1 MERRSGP
8 SETIRTRLQRVR
20 PGVIRLKGSS
30 YLTKWLV
37 VSSLI
42 GVVAGVGAVAFTLA
56 ITWATHLF
64 LGGMV
69 GYQPPNPQGEGGGGN
84 FAPLLAIAQHPLFLL
99 FPLVVGLGGLLS
111 GLIVFTFAPE
121 AEGHGTD
128 AAIAAFHYEE
138 GRVRAR
144 IPLIKL
150 FASAITIGSG
160 GSGGREGPT
169 AQISAGFGSLLARW
183 LGLSVADRR
192 IALAAG
198 IGAGIGAI
206 FRAPLGGALI
216 GAEILYA
223 QDLEI
228 DAIIPALIASII
240 GYAIY
245 GAWAGWTPIFGNQAQ
260 NAFNNPIQL
269 IYYALLGVICG
280 GIGIIYA
287 RTFHGTAK
295 LFHRLPLSRHWLWVK
310 PTIGGVLVGL
320 MGLAVPEALGM
331 GYGWVQAGMG
341 PLLLTLPLW
350 LVLVLPFAKILS
362 TSLSIGSGGSGGI
375 FGPGMVIGSMVGAS
389 IWRLTFQHLP
399 AVPDSPAPFV
409 IVAMMALFGGIAHAP
424 LAVMLMVAE
433 MTGNLSLLAPA
444 MVAVGLASIVVGK
457 QTIYTSQ
464 LETRANS
471 PAHRL
476 RLSFPL
482 LSTLVARE
490 AILPLVRQP
499 ITPETPIA
507 VAETTIK
514 AAHRRGVVVRQADE
528 TLAGVATL
536 ADVQRVPEAAR
547 DQTAVGTIMTHDP
560 VTVLATEPLD
570 VVLEHLTKAG
580 IRWAPVLEEAVHGA
594 PVRPIGVISVASI
607 MDAYHRAVA
616 QGTRRMRSLV
626 EGTVLVEVTVTPE
639 SRLSGKQLKELHF
652 PAQTLV
658 VSIRR
663 GGALVFPRGDT
674 ALRAGDAVTFLTN
687 PAIETHLRAYLAGP
701 EADHV
706 PLSAPLSPEMDRSE
720 MLFSRAAGPSGWKY
734 VRLSLGARRHQA
746 ATEPEETAQEAE
758 SPSWTL
764 AQRGPEEHLQEA
776 DRTAQNGMSEE
787 GEETAPG
794 SA

>member
-1 MERRSGP
+1 MRERP
-8 SETIRTRLQRVR
+8 DLWETVRARWFRAR
-20 PGVIRLKGSS
+20 PGVIKLKDSR
-30 YLTKWLV
+30 YLTRWLV
-37 VSSLI
+37 VSALI
-42 GVVAGVGAVAFTLA
+42 GVVAGGGAIAFTLA
-56 ITWATHLF
+56 ISWATHFF
-64 LGGMV
+64 LGVLV

-84 FAPLLAIAQHPLFLL
+84 LSPLLDIGHHPLFLL
-99 FPLVVGLGGLLS
+99 LPVVVGLGGLLS
-111 GLIVFTFAPE
+111 GLIVFTLAPE

-150 FASAITIGSG
+150 VASAITIGAG

-216 GAEILYA
+216 GAEILYT
-223 QDLEI
+223 QDFEI
-228 DAIIPALIASII
+228 EAIIPSLIASII

-245 GAWAGWTPIFGNQAQ
+245 GAWAGWEPIFGNQAQ
-260 NAFNNPIQL
+260 NTFNSPLQL
-269 IYYALLGVICG
+269 VYYAILGIICG
-280 GIGIIYA
+280 GIGILYA
-287 RTFHGTAK
+287 RAFHGTAK
-295 LFHRLPLSRHWLWVK
+295 LFHRLPLSRHWLWLK

-320 MGLAVPEALGM
+320 MGLAIPQALGM

-341 PLLLTLPLW
+341 PMLLSLPFW
-350 LVLVLPFAKILS
+350 LVLVLPFAKILA

-389 IWRLTFQHLP
+389 FWRLSFQHLP
-399 AVPDSPAPFV
+399 AIPNTPAPFV

-444 MVAVGLASIVVGK
+444 MVAVGLAYIVVGK
-457 QTIYTSQ
+457 NTIYTSQ

-490 AILPLVRQP
+490 ALLPMVSHP
-499 ITPETPIA
+499 VTPETSVA
-507 VAETTIK
+507 VVEAAMQAE
-514 AAHRRGVVVRQADE
+514 HRNGVVVKKPDG
-528 TLAGVATL
+528 TLAGVATQ
-536 ADVQRVPEAAR
+536 ADMRRVPEAAR
-547 DQTAVGTIMTHDP
+547 SQTAVGAIMTREP
-560 VTVLATEPLD
+560 VAVRASESLD
-570 VVLEHLTKAG
+570 AVLEQLTKAG
-580 IRWAPVLEEAVHGA
+580 IHWAPVLEETGHDTSG
-594 PVRPIGVISVASI
+594 RPIGVVSVASI

-639 SRLSGKQLKELHF
+639 SMLAGKRLKQMKF
-652 PAQTLV
+652 PPQTLV

-663 GGALVFPRGDT
+663 SGALVFPRADT
-674 ALRAGDAVTFLTN
+674 ELRSGDAVTFLTN
-687 PAIETHLRAYLAGP
+687 PVMEPQLRAYLAGP
-701 EADHV
+701 EAEHV
-706 PLSAPLSPEMDRSE
+706 P
-720 MLFSRAAGPSGWKY
+720 SG
-734 VRLSLGARRHQA
+734 LQPPQA
-746 ATEPEETAQEAE
+746 ANQTEEEA
-758 SPSWTL
+758 L
-764 AQRGPEEHLQEA
+764 NVRG
-776 DRTAQNGMSEE
+776 DG
-787 GEETAPG
+787 
-794 SA
+794 

>member
-1 MERRSGP
+1 MQQRFSLW
-8 SETIRTRLQRVR
+8 ETIHAQIGRMR
-20 PGVIRLKGSS
+20 PGVRNLKDAS

-42 GVVAGVGAVAFTLA
+42 GVVAGAGAIAFTVA

-64 LGGMV
+64 LGSLV

-84 FAPLLAIAQHPLFLL
+84 LSPLLDISKHPLFLL
-99 FPLVVGLGGLLS
+99 LPLVVGLGGLLS

-144 IPLIKL
+144 IPIIKL
-150 FASAITIGSG
+150 VASALTIGAG

-245 GAWAGWTPIFGNQAQ
+245 GAWAGWEPIFGNQAQ
-260 NAFNNPIQL
+260 ATFNSPVQL
-269 IYYALLGVICG
+269 IYYALLGVLCG
-280 GIGIIYA
+280 GIGILYA
-287 RTFHGTAK
+287 RTFHGTTK
-295 LFHRLPLSRHWLWVK
+295 LFHRFPLSRHWLWVK
-310 PTIGGVLVGL
+310 PTIGGILVGL
-320 MGLAVPEALGM
+320 MGLAIPEALGM

-341 PLLLTLPLW
+341 PMLLTLPLW

-389 IWRLTFQHLP
+389 VWRLSFQHLP
-399 AVPDSPAPFV
+399 AIPDTPAPFV

-457 QTIYTSQ
+457 HTIYTSQ

-490 AILPLVRQP
+490 ALLPLASQP
-499 ITPETPIA
+499 IAPDTPIEQVEA
-507 VAETTIK
+507 KITAEQ
-514 AAHRRGVVVRQADE
+514 RSGVIVRKPDG

-536 ADVQRVPEAAR
+536 ADVGRVPEPQR
-547 DQTAVGTIMTHDP
+547 PHTAIGTVMTKNP
-560 VTVLATEPLD
+560 VTIHAEEPLD
-570 VVLEHLTKAG
+570 EVLEHLTKAG
-580 IRWAPVLEEAVHGA
+580 IRWAPVLEAGTHGT
-594 PVRPIGVISVASI
+594 PPRPLGSISVASI
-607 MDAYHRAVA
+607 METYQRAVA

-639 SRLSGKQLKELHF
+639 SPLAGKTLKQLRF
-652 PAQTLV
+652 PTQTLIV
-658 VSIRR
+658 AIRR
-663 GGALVFPRGDT
+663 GGALIFPHGDT
-674 ALRAGDAVTFLTN
+674 ELRSGDAVTFLTN
-687 PAIETHLRAYLAGP
+687 PAVEPQLRAYLAGP
-701 EADHV
+701 EANH
-706 PLSAPLSPEMDRSE
+706 LTGSSMASPDVETGKQGAKTSLVSPRHRRWHPSLPSLRRQRVSPPADMTARSN
-720 MLFSRAAGPSGWKY
+720 G
-734 VRLSLGARRHQA
+734 VHSL
-746 ATEPEETAQEAE
+746 AQE
-758 SPSWTL
+758 
-764 AQRGPEEHLQEA
+764 QHLS
-776 DRTAQNGMSEE
+776 SEE
-787 GEETAPG
+787 QEENPAEHQRQHPRA
-794 SA
+794 SSQ

>member
-1 MERRSGP
+1 MERPSGLW
-8 SETIRTRLQRVR
+8 ETVRTHLRGVR
-20 PGVIRLKGSS
+20 PGIIRLKDGS
-30 YLTKWLV
+30 YLTKWLL

-42 GVVAGVGAVAFTLA
+42 GVVAGVGAIAFTLA
-56 ITWATHLF
+56 ITWATRFF
-64 LGGMV
+64 LGGLV
-69 GYQPPNPQGEGGGGN
+69 GYHPPNPQGEGGGGDLS
-84 FAPLLAIAQHPLFLL
+84 PLLNLGQHPFLFLL
-99 FPLVVGLGGLLS
+99 PLVVGLGGLLS

-150 FASAITIGSG
+150 VASAITIGSG

-169 AQISAGFGSLLARW
+169 AQISAGFGSLLARL
-183 LGLSVADRR
+183 LGLSVTDRR

-198 IGAGIGAI
+198 IGAGIGSI

-216 GAEILYA
+216 GAEILYT

-228 DAIIPALIASII
+228 EAIIPALIASII

-245 GAWAGWTPIFGNQAQ
+245 GAWAGWEPIFGNQAQ
-260 NAFNNPIQL
+260 NTFNSPLQL
-269 IYYALLGVICG
+269 VYYALLGVICG
-280 GIGIIYA
+280 GIGILYA
-287 RTFHGTAK
+287 RSFHGTAK

-310 PTIGGVLVGL
+310 PTIGGILVGL
-320 MGLAVPEALGM
+320 MGLAIPEALGM
-331 GYGWVQAGMG
+331 GYGWVQASMG
-341 PLLLTLPLW
+341 SMLLTLPLW
-350 LVLVLPFAKILS
+350 LVLALPFAKILS

-389 IWRLTFQHLP
+389 IWRLTFHHLP
-399 AVPDSPAPFV
+399 AIPATPAPFV

-444 MVAVGLASIVVGK
+444 MVAVGLATIVVGK
-457 QTIYTSQ
+457 HTIYTSQ

-490 AILPLVRQP
+490 ALTPLVSEF
-499 ITPETPIA
+499 ITPDTS
-507 VAETTIK
+507 VATVEAAIK
-514 AAHRRGVVVRQADE
+514 AKGRSGIVVRKPDG

-536 ADVQRVPEAAR
+536 ADVGRVPEDTR
-547 DQTAVGTIMTHDP
+547 DQVAIGTIMTREP
-560 VTVLATEPLD
+560 VTLRASEPLD
-570 VVLEHLTKAG
+570 ATLEQLTRAG
-580 IRWAPVLEEAVHGA
+580 IRWAPVLEEGVSA
-594 PVRPIGVISVASI
+594 RPIGVVSVANI

-639 SRLSGKQLKELHF
+639 SLLVGKQLKQLHF

-674 ALRAGDAVTFLTN
+674 ELRSGDAVTFLTN
-687 PAIETHLRAYLAGP
+687 PAVETRLRAYLAGP
-701 EADHV
+701 EADHI
-706 PLSAPLSPEMDRSE
+706 LDGSQSASE
-720 MLFSRAAGPSGWKY
+720 ATIH
-734 VRLSLGARRHQA
+734 VR
-746 ATEPEETAQEAE
+746 
-758 SPSWTL
+758 
-764 AQRGPEEHLQEA
+764 
-776 DRTAQNGMSEE
+776 
-787 GEETAPG
+787 
-794 SA
+794 

>member
-8 SETIRTRLQRVR
+8 WETARTWLQQVR
-20 PGVIRLKGSS
+20 PGAIRLKDRN
-30 YLTKWLV
+30 YLTRWLV
-37 VSSLI
+37 VSALI
-42 GVVAGVGAVAFTLA
+42 GVVAGVGAIAFTLA

-64 LGGMV
+64 LGGLV

-84 FAPLLAIAQHPLFLL
+84 LNPLLNIGQHPLFLL
-99 FPLVVGLGGLLS
+99 LPLVVGLGGLLS
-111 GLIVFTFAPE
+111 GLIVFTLAPE

-150 FASAITIGSG
+150 VASAITIGSG

-192 IALAAG
+192 IALAVG

-216 GAEILYA
+216 GAEILYT

-228 DAIIPALIASII
+228 DAIIPSLIASII
-240 GYAIY
+240 GYTIY
-245 GAWAGWTPIFGNQAQ
+245 GAWAGWAPIFGNQAQ
-260 NAFNNPIQL
+260 ISFDNPVQL
-269 IYYALLGVICG
+269 LYYALLGLLCG
-280 GIGIIYA
+280 GIGVLYA
-287 RTFHGTAK
+287 RTFHGTAR
-295 LFHRLPLSRHWLWVK
+295 LFHHLPLSRHWLWIR
-310 PTIGGVLVGL
+310 PTIGGMLVGL
-320 MGLAVPEALGM
+320 MGLAIPEALGM

-341 PLLLTLPLW
+341 KATLLTLPLW
-350 LVLVLPFAKILS
+350 LVLALPFAKILS
-362 TSLSIGSGGSGGI
+362 TALSIGSGGSGGI
-375 FGPGMVIGSMVGAS
+375 FGPGMVIGSMVGAG
-389 IWRLTFQHLP
+389 IWRVTDLLHLP
-399 AVPDSPAPFV
+399 GIPDAPAPFV

-433 MTGNLSLLAPA
+433 MTGSLSLLAPA

-457 QTIYTSQ
+457 HTIYTSQ
-464 LETRANS
+464 LESRANS

-482 LSTLVARE
+482 LATLVARE
-490 AILPLVRQP
+490 ALLPLASQR
-499 ITPETPIA
+499 IA
-507 VAETTIK
+507 PETTIAEVEAVIK
-514 AAHRRGVVVRQADE
+514 AERRSGVVVRKPDG

-536 ADVQRVPEAAR
+536 ADVRRVPEAER
-547 DQTAVGTIMTHDP
+547 GQTAIEMVMTREPLVVH
-560 VTVLATEPLD
+560 AAEPLD
-570 VVLEHLTKAG
+570 TVLERLTRAG
-580 IRWAPVLEEAVHGA
+580 VRWAPILEGGAHGTPA
-594 PVRPIGVISVASI
+594 IPIGTISVPSI
-607 MDAYHRAVA
+607 MEAYHRAVA

-639 SRLSGKQLKELHF
+639 SMLSGKQLKQLRF

-674 ALRAGDAVTFLTN
+674 ELRSGDAVTFLTN
-687 PAIETHLRAYLAGP
+687 PAVETQLRAYLAGP
-701 EADHV
+701 EADHI
-706 PLSAPLSPEMDRSE
+706 PQA
-720 MLFSRAAGPSGWKY
+720 
-734 VRLSLGARRHQA
+734 ARR
-746 ATEPEETAQEAE
+746 
-758 SPSWTL
+758 
-764 AQRGPEEHLQEA
+764 
-776 DRTAQNGMSEE
+776 
-787 GEETAPG
+787 
-794 SA
+794 

>member
-1 MERRSGP
+1 
-8 SETIRTRLQRVR
+8 
-20 PGVIRLKGSS
+20 LKNSR

-42 GVVAGVGAVAFTLA
+42 GIVAGVGAIAFTLA
-56 ITWATHLF
+56 ITWATHFF
-64 LGGMV
+64 LGGLV
-69 GYQPPNPQGEGGGGN
+69 GYQPPNPQGEGGGGDLS
-84 FAPLLAIAQHPLFLL
+84 PLLDIGRHPLFLL
-99 FPLVVGLGGLLS
+99 LPLVVGLGGLLS

-150 FASAITIGSG
+150 VASAITIGSG

-183 LGLSVADRR
+183 LGLSVSDRR

-216 GAEILYA
+216 GAEILYT

-228 DAIIPALIASII
+228 DAIIPALVASII

-245 GAWAGWTPIFGNQAQ
+245 GAWAGWEPIFGNQAQ
-260 NAFNNPIQL
+260 NTFNSPLQL
-269 IYYALLGVICG
+269 VYYALLGIICG
-280 GIGIIYA
+280 GVGILYA
-287 RTFHGTAK
+287 RTFHGAAR
-295 LFHRLPLSRHWLWVK
+295 LFHRLSLSRHWLWVK

-320 MGLAVPEALGM
+320 MGLAIPEALGM
-331 GYGWVQAGMG
+331 GYGWVQASMG
-341 PLLLTLPLW
+341 PLLLSLPFW

-389 IWRLTFQHLP
+389 VWRLTFQHLP
-399 AVPDSPAPFV
+399 AIPATPAPFV

-457 QTIYTSQ
+457 HTIYTSQ

-490 AILPLVRQP
+490 ALMPMVSQF
-499 ITPETPIA
+499 ITPETTVAA
-507 VAETTIK
+507 VEVAIK
-514 AAHRRGVVVRQADE
+514 AEGRSGVVVRKPDG

-536 ADVQRVPEAAR
+536 ADIQRVPEEAR
-547 DQTAVGTIMTHDP
+547 DQTAIGAVMTREP
-560 VTVLATEPLD
+560 VAVRASDPLD
-570 VVLEHLTKAG
+570 VVLEQLTKAG
-580 IRWAPVLEEAVHGA
+580 IRWAPILDEGEYGA
-594 PVRPIGVISVASI
+594 PARPIGVVSVASI

-639 SRLSGKQLKELHF
+639 SMLAGKMLKQLRF
-652 PAQTLV
+652 PPQTLV
-658 VSIRR
+658 VAIRR
-663 GGALVFPRGDT
+663 GGALVFPRAET
-674 ALRAGDAVTFLTN
+674 ELRSGDAVTFLTN
-687 PAIETHLRAYLAGP
+687 PVVEPQLRAYLAGP

-706 PLSAPLSPEMDRSE
+706 SVGSQASKGPGVQGIDQEGNRS
-720 MLFSRAAGPSGWKY
+720 
-734 VRLSLGARRHQA
+734 Q
-746 ATEPEETAQEAE
+746 
-758 SPSWTL
+758 
-764 AQRGPEEHLQEA
+764 
-776 DRTAQNGMSEE
+776 QNGASEE
-787 GEETAPG
+787 ASKTHP
-794 SA
+794 SST

>member
-1 MERRSGP
+1 MDRLLLP
-8 SETIRTRLQRVR
+8 WETLRTQLRQLLL
-20 PGVIRLKGSS
+20 GVIRLKDGN
-30 YLTKWLV
+30 YFTKWLV

-42 GVVAGVGAVAFTLA
+42 GVVAGLGAIAFTLA
-56 ITWATHLF
+56 ITWATHFF
-64 LGGMV
+64 LGDLI
-69 GYQPPNPQGEGGGGN
+69 GYQPPMPLGEGGGGDL
-84 FAPLLAIAQHPLFLL
+84 APFLNIGQHPLFLL
-99 FPLVVGLGGLLS
+99 LPLIVGLGGMLS

-128 AAIAAFHYEE
+128 AAIAAFHYQE

-150 FASAITIGSG
+150 VASAITIGSG

-183 LGLSVADRR
+183 LGLSAADRR

-216 GAEILYA
+216 GAEILYT

-245 GAWAGWTPIFGNQAQ
+245 GAWAGWEPIFGNQAQ
-260 NAFNNPIQL
+260 NTFNNPIQL
-269 IYYALLGVICG
+269 LYYAVLGLICG
-280 GIGIIYA
+280 AIGILYA
-287 RTFHGTAK
+287 RSFHGMTA

-310 PTIGGVLVGL
+310 PTIGGVMVGL
-320 MGLAVPEALGM
+320 MGLAIPEALGM
-331 GYGWVQAGMG
+331 GYGWVQASMG

-350 LVLVLPFAKILS
+350 LVLALPFAKILS

-375 FGPGMVIGSMVGAS
+375 FGPGMVIGSMVGAGV
-389 IWRLTFQHLP
+389 WRLAFQHLP
-399 AVPDSPAPFV
+399 GVPDTPAPFV

-457 QTIYTSQ
+457 NTIYTSQ

-490 AILPLVRQP
+490 ACLPLTSQP
-499 ITPETPIA
+499 ITLETPVA
-507 VAETTIK
+507 VVEQIIK
-514 AAHRRGVVVRQADE
+514 AEQRRGVVLRQADG
-528 TLAGVATL
+528 TIAGVATL
-536 ADVQRVPEAAR
+536 ADVARIPEAER
-547 DQTAVGTIMTHDP
+547 GQTAVGAVMTRDP
-560 VTVLATEPLD
+560 LTVRASESLD
-570 VVLEHLTKAG
+570 AVLEQLTKAG
-580 IRWAPVLEEAVHGA
+580 IRWTPVLDEGEPGEPA
-594 PVRPIGVISVASI
+594 RPIGVVSVASI
-607 MDAYHRAVA
+607 MDTYHKAVA

-626 EGTVLVEVTVTPE
+626 EGTVLVEVVVTPE
-639 SRLSGKQLKELHF
+639 SLLSGKLLKQLHF

-663 GGALVFPRGDT
+663 GGTLVFPRGDT
-674 ALRAGDAVTFLTN
+674 ELHAGDAVTFLTN
-687 PAIETHLRAYLAGP
+687 PAVETQLRAYLAGP
-701 EADHV
+701 EADHITADSQPTGTV
-706 PLSAPLSPEMDRSE
+706 EA
-720 MLFSRAAGPSGWKY
+720 SG
-734 VRLSLGARRHQA
+734 
-746 ATEPEETAQEAE
+746 
-758 SPSWTL
+758 
-764 AQRGPEEHLQEA
+764 QR
-776 DRTAQNGMSEE
+776 
-787 GEETAPG
+787 
-794 SA
+794 

>member
-1 MERRSGP
+1 MHKRSGLW
-8 SETIRTRLQRVR
+8 ETIQVHLGRVR
-20 PGVIRLKGSS
+20 PKVRNLKDAS

-42 GVVAGVGAVAFTLA
+42 GAVAGVGAIAFTLA

-64 LGGMV
+64 LGILV
-69 GYQPPNPQGEGGGGN
+69 DYQPPNPQGEGGGGN
-84 FAPLLAIAQHPLFLL
+84 LAPLLDVGEHPLFLL
-99 FPLVVGLGGLLS
+99 LPLVVGLGGLLS
-111 GLIVFTFAPE
+111 GLLVFTFAPE

-144 IPLIKL
+144 IPFIKL
-150 FASAITIGSG
+150 VASALTIGSG

-183 LGLSVADRR
+183 MGLSVADRR

-228 DAIIPALIASII
+228 EAIIPALIASII

-245 GAWAGWTPIFGNQAQ
+245 GTWAGWGPIFGNQAQ
-260 NAFNNPIQL
+260 DTFNSPVQL
-269 IYYALLGVICG
+269 IYYALLGVLCG
-280 GIGIIYA
+280 GIGILYA

-295 LFHRLPLSRHWLWVK
+295 LFHRLKLARHWLWIK
-310 PTIGGVLVGL
+310 PTLGGILVGL
-320 MGLAVPEALGM
+320 MGLAIPEALGM

-341 PLLLTLPLW
+341 PMLLTLPLW
-350 LVLVLPFAKILS
+350 LVLALPFAKILS

-375 FGPGMVIGSMVGAS
+375 FGPGMVIGCMVGAS
-389 IWRLTFQHLP
+389 VWRVSFQHLP
-399 AVPDSPAPFV
+399 AIPDTPAPFV

-444 MVAVGLASIVVGK
+444 MVAVGLASIVVGRH
-457 QTIYTSQ
+457 TIYTSQ

-490 AILPLVRQP
+490 ALLPLASQP
-499 ITPETPIA
+499 ITPETPVEQVEAKIT
-507 VAETTIK
+507 AE
-514 AAHRRGVVVRQADE
+514 HHGGVIVRKPDN

-536 ADVQRVPEAAR
+536 TDVGRVPDPLR
-547 DQTAVGTIMTHDP
+547 PHTAINTVMTRDP
-560 VTVLATEPLD
+560 VTIHADEPLD
-570 VVLEHLTKAG
+570 EVLAHLTKAG
-580 IRWAPVLEEAVHGA
+580 IRWAPVLEEGTHGA
-594 PVRPIGVISVASI
+594 PPRPLGSVSVASI
-607 MDAYHRAVA
+607 MDTYQRAVA

-639 SRLSGKQLKELHF
+639 SLLAGKTLKQLRF
-652 PAQTLV
+652 PTQTLV
-658 VSIRR
+658 VAIRR
-663 GGALVFPRGDT
+663 GGALIFPHGET
-674 ALRAGDAVTFLTN
+674 ELHSGDAVTFLTN
-687 PAIETHLRAYLAGP
+687 PAVEPQLRAYLAGP
-701 EADHV
+701 EAAHV
-706 PLSAPLSPEMDRSE
+706 IASSQAVSDGESGENDTQTPSVSPRHRRWHPLLSSLRRQRISPHADKTARSNGTHPL
-720 MLFSRAAGPSGWKY
+720 
-734 VRLSLGARRHQA
+734 
-746 ATEPEETAQEAE
+746 AQE
-758 SPSWTL
+758 
-764 AQRGPEEHLQEA
+764 QHLS
-776 DRTAQNGMSEE
+776 SEE
-787 GEETAPG
+787 QEENVAEHQRQRPG
-794 SA
+794 TFSQ